1 MTYCDNQIQATQHRK
16 IVFQPQQDIYQT
28 QLHRLQDQILD
39 LNSNCHVSRTNDPG
53 KDNTIMIIEKNA
65 NPEEISLLCHE
76 DERTVCYQKKMIY
89 STAFTLKIHRRGAR

>member
-1 MTYCDNQIQATQHRK
+1 MQATQHRK
-16 IVFQPQQDIYQT
+16 SVFQPQQDIYQT

-53 KDNTIMIIEKNA
+53 KDNTIMIIEKNT
-65 NPEEISLLCHE
+65 NPEEISLLYHE

-89 STAFTLKIHRRGAR
+89 STVFTLMTHRRGAR